1 LIVRLLREPLLQF
14 LALGAML
21 FALYGLTGKRSAEA
35 PEKIVV
41 SAERVAN
48 LGDGF
53 ARTWRRLPNQQELQ
67 GLIEDYIRDE
77 VFYREGRAAGLDRD
91 DVIIRRRV
99 RQKMEFVA
107 DEMSVPEPSD
117 EQLAAYLASNPER
130 FRAEDQLTFHQVFL
144 SATRRANTIDSDSKQ
159 VASILARAGAAAD
172 ATELGDP
179 FLLGDEFRDVSPSK
193 VTSIFGESFAK
204 HISVMERGSWQG
216 PFLRASGSISSSS
229 ANGSWETCRRSMPS
243 GRSSSASGRTRAVWR
258 PNKSFMPRF
267 GAATKSWS
275 RSPRQKRRRPPADES
290 LPLDLCCCRGAAGA
304 TRTLG

>member
-1 LIVRLLREPLLQF
+1 MIVRLLREPLLQF

-21 FALYGLTGKRSAEA
+21 FALYGLAGKRSAEA

-41 SAERVAN
+41 SASRVAN

-53 ARTWRRLPNQQELQ
+53 ARTWRRLPNEQELQ

-91 DVIIRRRV
+91 DVIVRRRV
-99 RQKMEFVA
+99 RQKMEFLA
-107 DEMSVPEPSD
+107 DDMSVPEPSD

-159 VASILARAGAAAD
+159 IASILARADGAVD
-172 ATELGDP
+172 ATVLGDP
-179 FLLGDEFRDVSPSK
+179 FLLGEEFRNVSPSK

-204 HISVMERGSWQG
+204 QISVMEKGRWQG
-216 PFLRASGSISSSS
+216 PISSGFGQHFVFISE
-229 ANGSWETCRRSMPS
+229 WVS
-243 GRSSSASGRTRAVWR
+243 GNL
-258 PNKSFMPRF
+258 P
-267 GAATKSWS
+267 
-275 RSPRQKRRRPPADES
+275 
-290 LPLDLCCCRGAAGA
+290 PLDAVRPVVHREWANARRLEAEQKLYASLRNRYEIVVEEPRAKAAEA
-304 TRTLG
+304 ASR

>member
-1 LIVRLLREPLLQF
+1 MIARLLREPLLQF

-21 FALYGLTGKRSAEA
+21 FALYGLAGKRSAEA

-41 SAERVAN
+41 SASRVAN

-53 ARTWRRLPNQQELQ
+53 ARTWRRLPNEQELQ

-99 RQKMEFVA
+99 RQKMEFLA
-107 DEMSVPEPSD
+107 DDMSVPEPSD

-144 SATRRANTIDSDSKQ
+144 SATRRANTIDRDSKQ
-159 VASILARAGAAAD
+159 IASILARADGAVD
-172 ATELGDP
+172 ATVLGDP
-179 FLLGDEFRDVSPSK
+179 FLLGEEFRNVSPSK

-204 HISVMERGSWQG
+204 QISVMEKGRWQG
-216 PFLRASGSISSSS
+216 PISSGFGQHFVFISE
-229 ANGSWETCRRSMPS
+229 WVS
-243 GRSSSASGRTRAVWR
+243 GNL
-258 PNKSFMPRF
+258 P
-267 GAATKSWS
+267 
-275 RSPRQKRRRPPADES
+275 
-290 LPLDLCCCRGAAGA
+290 PLDAVRPVVHREWANARRLEAEQKLYASLRNRYEIVVEEPRAKAAEA
-304 TRTLG
+304 ASR